1 MEAIDDSSKS
11 ELCWYFVSTNCL
23 AQRVAIEEFYHEYF
37 LIEDIEIKEIRNQ
50 GENINYQIGVKDT
63 GLMLRFARETALE
76 YSLQE
81 TI

>member
-37 LIEDIEIKEIRNQ
+37 LIFEEKMHKKIP
-50 GENINYQIGVKDT
+50 
-63 GLMLRFARETALE
+63 F
-76 YSLQE
+76 S
-81 TI
+81 